1 MSFLHRVVK
10 TFKSIVRYL
19 ESLSTFSFPDPERL
33 CFAELRRQQRSIK
46 YLLYNYIMIKLRS
59 GMGCGYGYQF
69 WGRGR
74 HLQEKMIG
82 VMSKTLGRISQ
93 EREQSDILGVEGSHR
108 QPGGE

>member
-1 MSFLHRVVK
+1 
-10 TFKSIVRYL
+10 
-19 ESLSTFSFPDPERL
+19 
-33 CFAELRRQQRSIK
+33 
-46 YLLYNYIMIKLRS
+46 
-59 GMGCGYGYQF
+59 MGCGYGYQF

-74 HLQEKMIG
+74 HLQGKMIG

>member
-1 MSFLHRVVK
+1 
-10 TFKSIVRYL
+10 
-19 ESLSTFSFPDPERL
+19 
-33 CFAELRRQQRSIK
+33 
-46 YLLYNYIMIKLRS
+46 
-59 GMGCGYGYQF
+59 MGCGYGYQF

-108 QPGGE
+108 QPGGEQKKGVTHCDQEARVHVTGGRAGCYEL

>member
-1 MSFLHRVVK
+1 
-10 TFKSIVRYL
+10 
-19 ESLSTFSFPDPERL
+19 
-33 CFAELRRQQRSIK
+33 
-46 YLLYNYIMIKLRS
+46 
-59 GMGCGYGYQF
+59 MGCGYGYQF